1 MPLWIDILINVL
13 GYGGFVAIATCNRSH
28 GEKSPET

>member
-1 MPLWIDILINVL
+1 MPLWIDILINVI
-13 GYGGFVAIATCNRSH
+13 GYGGFVAIATCNRAH